1 MKLVCYMT
9 LAPVFGRVLR
19 QRSRSDREEI
29 TAERWPPSA
38 SARSQWTTSV
48 APPLSK
54 SWGGKFMDVFHRV
67 FVIGLFGSTVY
78 VGAFIF
84 SASGELREKKRQAR
98 LKAEAEEA
106 AAATAT
112 E

>member
-1 MKLVCYMT
+1 MFRQ
-9 LAPVFGRVLR
+9 LALR
-19 QRSRSDREEI
+19 QSRAMAL
-29 TAERWPPSA
+29 T
-38 SARSQWTTSV
+38 RSQWTTSV

-106 AAATAT
+106 AAAAATAT